1 MEEEQVARPKR
12 KSRQQEPTISRFEK
26 LHQGRL
32 MTGFNDFST
41 AMKLLLRTESPTTP
55 DEWVEVKKKFP
66 QYFGVTDTGDLTVPN
81 QGGTAVD
88 KVIHIPNRIPTTTE
102 EIRAFLQTRAEQ
114 IKGPEERFAQ
124 AKRTLQS
131 VLAGY
136 RAGTHTKR
144 DVVDANHEVHKA
156 ECELHSV
163 ARGGRSIKEEYDE
176 VFKKELNFDWYDRKK
191 ISDSVFTCT
200 ITTFPWSAFWKDGP
214 EGGPAIQ
221 PPQPVPTQADLA
233 RQEGGEPSDTQPNQP
248 KSPSDPARIGAIIHA
263 RKQRAQFA

>member
-1 MEEEQVARPKR
+1 MADEQVPRPKG
-12 KSRQQEPTISRFEK
+12 KSKQQQPRISRFEK

-32 MTGFNDFST
+32 MTGFDDFNV
-41 AMKLLLRTESPTTP
+41 AMKLLLRTEPITTP
-55 DEWVEVKKKFP
+55 DKWVEVKQKFP
-66 QYFGVTDTGDLTVPN
+66 EYFGVTDTGDLTVPN

-88 KVIHIPNRIPTTTE
+88 KVIHLPTRIPTTKE
-102 EIRAFLQTRAEQ
+102 EIRTYFKIRAEQ
-114 IKGPEERFAQ
+114 IKEPEERFAL

-144 DVVDANHEVHKA
+144 DVLDANHEVHKA

-163 ARGGRSIKEEYDE
+163 ARGGRYVKEEYNE
-176 VFKKELNFDWYDRKK
+176 IIRNELNFDWYDRKK
-191 ISDSVFTCT
+191 IPDSVFTCE

-221 PPQPVPTQADLA
+221 APQPVPTQADLT
-233 RQEGGEPSDTQPNQP
+233 RQEGGDISYNQPNQP
-248 KSPSDPARIGAIIHA
+248 KSPSDAARIGAIIHA